1 MNLLYNFLFFIL
13 FSSVYFLVNCQN
25 VPKARYKQTS
35 ALVGTNLYFFGGE
48 TSFYV
53 ATNEVWY
60 LDLSKSF
67 NTIIP
72 PWHEV
77 IGMPVGYAY
86 GSACVSPIDNYTVF
100 LVGGRTSLPNTTNY
114 ILSSAVYEFNTKTS
128 QWSTPSIN
136 NFNSSFARRNEM
148 QAVVDSEGRI
158 YSFGGTDYDNSTT
171 STNYNDMNI
180 LDITTMTWSTQFQSQ
195 SLAYIDY
202 AATLLPNGLII
213 YISGREVLALSGF
226 FVDMNMIRTFNTN
239 SYTWDTKIAN
249 GSTILSRVG
258 HSTVLTQDG
267 NIILYGGASLNS
279 SGAPATIFSDLAVL
293 NTNTWVWSIPS
304 TFGTKPPPLMSH
316 SAALYK
322 NYMIIAFGQN
332 ATEVYSK
339 DIYILDTRNYSW
351 VISVI

>member
-1 MNLLYNFLFFIL
+1 MISIFFCHNEPAKSPCSVNFLV
-13 FSSVYFLVNCQN
+13 SCQN

-35 ALVGTNLYFFGGE
+35 ALVGTKLYFFGGE

-60 LDLSKSF
+60 LDLSKYF
-67 NTIIP
+67 NTILP

-114 ILSSAVYEFNTKTS
+114 ILSSSVYAFNTKTS

-148 QAVVDSEGRI
+148 QAVVDGKGRI

-171 STNYNDMNI
+171 PTTYNDMNI
-180 LDITTMTWSTQFQSQ
+180 LDITTMTWSTQIQSQ

-213 YISGREVLALSGF
+213 YIGGREVSALSGS
-226 FVDMNMIRTFNTN
+226 FVNM
-239 SYTWDTKIAN
+239 
-249 GSTILSRVG
+249 
-258 HSTVLTQDG
+258 TQDG
-267 NIILYGGASLNS
+267 NIILYGGASLNI
-279 SGAPATIFSDLAVL
+279 SGAPVTIFSDLAVL

-304 TFGTKPPPLMSH
+304 TSGTKPPPLMSH

-339 DIYILDTRNYSW
+339 NIYILDTRNYSW